1 MERKAIVRRVEDTKE
16 ESRGDVEKRVFFT
29 PGKGSECVR
38 FSYYRAKPGIESDL
52 HTNKGDDCTYIM
64 QGAMKI
70 EAGGET
76 YHVKEGDAFYMPSDL
91 PHKATI
97 VGDQEFRII
106 TAHCDMCALYM
117 EKEEKERR
125 ERAKEKE

>member
-1 MERKAIVRRVEDTKE
+1 MEMKRKILIRRLKDTKVE
-16 ESRGDVEKRVFFT
+16 GRGDVEKRVFFT

-38 FSYYRAKPGIESDL
+38 FSYYCGKPGTQSDL

-64 QGAMKI
+64 QGEMKI
-70 EAGGET
+70 EAAGET
-76 YHVKEGDAFYMPSDL
+76 YFAKEGDAFYMPTDL

-97 VGDQEFRII
+97 TGKKELQII
-106 TAHCDMCALYM
+106 TAHCDMCPLYM

-125 ERAKEKE
+125 KKK